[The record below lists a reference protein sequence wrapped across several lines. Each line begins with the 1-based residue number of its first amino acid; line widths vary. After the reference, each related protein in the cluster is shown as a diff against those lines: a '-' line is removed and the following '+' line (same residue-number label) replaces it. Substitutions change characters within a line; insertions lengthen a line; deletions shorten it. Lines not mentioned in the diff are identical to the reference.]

1 MNTFR
6 TTETVGSVVTRRPAL
21 SRVFEQVSIDY
32 CCGGKKTLEEACQE
46 KEIELP
52 SLIASLEEAVQSGEK
67 KEETYPAAMSL
78 SELADHIVKT
88 HHVYLRNEFPRLDR
102 LTKKVASVHGKTDPR
117 LCRVRDTY
125 KALEEELTSHM
136 MKEERILFP
145 MIRQLDS
152 SIEAPMF
159 HCGSLA
165 DTIRQMEKEHDQA
178 GSALGLL
185 RELTDGYTPPEWACN
200 TYRVLLDT
208 LDNLERDLHKH
219 IHKENNVLFPR
230 ALEMEESKDTTHER
244 DETPMCEAE

>member
-46 KEIELP
+46 KGIDPLTFL
-52 SLIASLEEAVQSGEK
+52 STLEEALPTDGEDSVD
-67 KEETYPAAMSL
+67 TAAMSL

-88 HHVYLRNEFPRLDR
+88 HHAYLRIEFPRLDR

-117 LCRVRDTY
+117 LYRVRETY

-145 MIRQLDS
+145 MVRQLEADN
-152 SIEAPMF
+152 EAPMLL
-159 HCGSLA
+159 CGTLGN
-165 DTIRQMEKEHDQA
+165 IIHQMEKEHEQA
-178 GSALGLL
+178 GSALESL
-185 RELTDGYTPPEWACN
+185 RELTDGFKAPEWACN
-200 TYRVLLDT
+200 TYCVLLDT

-230 ALEMEESKDTTHER
+230 ALEIEESKDTTHER